1 LYTRHLSALQV
12 FFLSFFFML
21 LIIVWLCG
29 FSFFFVRS
37 KFLLLKRNNVK
48 STMIIF
54 NISIFLSYWR
64 NEMALVS
71 HDGLLVVVRCQ
82 YNFLCVIVD

>member
-1 LYTRHLSALQV
+1 
-12 FFLSFFFML
+12 
-21 LIIVWLCG
+21 
-29 FSFFFVRS
+29 
-37 KFLLLKRNNVK
+37 
-48 STMIIF
+48 MIIF

>member
-29 FSFFFVRS
+29 FSL
-37 KFLLLKRNNVK
+37 FLLD
-48 STMIIF
+48 
-54 NISIFLSYWR
+54 LSF
-64 NEMALVS
+64 
-71 HDGLLVVVRCQ
+71 C
-82 YNFLCVIVD
+82 C